1 MLYDTF
7 LDRARNLG
15 VGPERIYHIAG
26 AEEACRL
33 VIQIGGAAFLST
45 RGAASAAKD
54 GVAICTLREEGLS
67 LNTHLVARAENR
79 SKLVSEFVRSFV
91 KRLKQAG
98 LYEPLASEPAS
109 HAHCAA

>member
-33 VIQIGGAAFLST
+33 VIQIGGAAS
-45 RGAASAAKD
+45 RQHAALRARRRN

-79 SKLVSEFVRSFV
+79 SKS
-91 KRLKQAG
+91 
-98 LYEPLASEPAS
+98 
-109 HAHCAA
+109 